1 MPTYDYVCE
10 RGHRTE
16 YRQPIDDEALT
27 ECPKYD
33 CDAPA
38 KREISLGAGFV
49 VKGGPAPEPEGP
61 ACGPSCCQLP
71 H

>member
-1 MPTYDYVCE
+1 MPTYEYHCDA
-10 RGHRTE
+10 GHETE
-16 YRQPIDDEALT
+16 YRQPMDDEALT

-38 KREISLGAGFV
+38 ERKISLGGGFV
-49 VKGGPAPEPEGP
+49 VKGGSAPEADGP
-61 ACGPSCCQLP
+61 ACGPGCCQLP